1 MEGPLLQRVA
11 GRMRV
16 AFDAR
21 FAPIYIITYQG
32 SVDLESAKW
41 LVGHANR
48 TFENAIRAGQLAVSI
63 TDARTVDLPSS
74 ELRAY
79 WAQQTVIYKAV
90 MQKMLGTLVVIDK
103 PILRG
108 VLALMTQLFSEV
120 KSVEYVP
127 GLGDAVRIANARIE
141 AKGQPPVP
149 LEASSYRLPDPPR

>member
-1 MEGPLLQRVA
+1 MEGPLVQRVA

-21 FAPIYIITYQG
+21 YPPLYIITYQG
-32 SVDLESAKW
+32 AVTLESAKW
-41 LVGHANR
+41 LVELANR
-48 TFENAIRAGQLAVSI
+48 TFENALRAGQLAVSI
-63 TDARTVDLPSS
+63 TDARTIDLPSG

-79 WAQQTVIYKAV
+79 WAEQTVTYKSV
-90 MQKMLGTLVVIDK
+90 MQKMLGTFVVIDK

-127 GLGDAVRIANARIE
+127 GLGDAIRIANSRIE
-141 AKGQPPVP
+141 AKGQPPVM
-149 LEASSYRLPDPPR
+149 LEASSYRLPDPR